1 MEKMDSAAPPSNL
14 QPKIMIRS
22 IRNFTAIAA
31 VLVVPMLAVAQAS
44 LPLKHAPQPTTAA
57 ITAADAMTRL
67 YIFADDSMMGRRAGE
82 EGGLKGTA
90 YIERE
95 VRRLHLEPAGDN
107 GTFFQAVPLVTR
119 TVDPNSQLT
128 ADTDPLVMGTDYC
141 PTDLNGVP
149 RSIDGAQVI
158 YAGDPSDSTA
168 SATPDQVN
176 GKIALVTGS
185 AAAVAGRRRYP
196 GAVAFLTVLQPTQ
209 MPRLRAFGFSGRT
222 RMQSPD
228 DLVPSRLTLALAPLA
243 VAKVLGVPLANARPG
258 TLGRT
263 LHGGIKTS
271 ITAAPARNVVAII
284 RGSDPRLRSE
294 FVALGAHNDH
304 LGLRRAGPLDHDS
317 VKAYN
322 EAAERIFVARTHEGT
337 QFPGGGLTAD
347 ERASIQVNVDSLH
360 RLRPARLDSIYN
372 GADDDGSG
380 SVGLLEIAEK
390 FALTNPKPK
399 RSLIF
404 VWHTGE
410 ELGLYGSEWFTD
422 HPTIPRDSIVAQL
435 NMDMIGRGEAADIP
449 GGGTH
454 YVELIGSRRLST
466 ELGNIVE
473 AVNKNAK
480 HNFVFD
486 YAFDANGHPENIYCR
501 SDHYEYARYGIP
513 ITFITTGGHS
523 DYHQLTD
530 EPQYINYPHLA
541 AVASLVADVA
551 TTVAN
556 LDHRVV
562 VDKPKPDP
570 LGRCQQ

>member
-1 MEKMDSAAPPSNL
+1 M
-14 QPKIMIRS
+14 
-22 IRNFTAIAA
+22 AIAA
-31 VLVVPMLAVAQAS
+31 FLTPTHAFAQAA
-44 LPLKHAPQPTTAA
+44 LPLKHAPRPTTAA

-95 VRRLHLEPAGDN
+95 VRRLGLIPAGDN

-119 TVDPNSQLT
+119 TVDSSSPLT
-128 ADTDPLVMGTDYC
+128 VDGERLVIGTDYF
-141 PTDLNGVP
+141 PIGITGVP

-158 YAGDPSDSTA
+158 YAGNAADSTA
-168 SATPDQVN
+168 SISPEQTV
-176 GKIALVTGS
+176 GKIALVIGNAS
-185 AAAVAGRRRYP
+185 MAGHRYP
-196 GAVAFLTVLQPTQ
+196 GAVAFMAILDEALI
-209 MPRLRAFGFSGRT
+209 PRLRAFGLSGRT
-222 RMQSPD
+222 RMTSAEDTVQT
-228 DLVPSRLTLALAPLA
+228 RLTIGLAPSA
-243 VAKVLGVPLANARPG
+243 VVKVLGVPLVNARPG

-263 LHGGIKTS
+263 IHGTIQSSMTP
-271 ITAAPARNVVAII
+271 APARNVVAIL
-284 RGSDPRLRSE
+284 RGSDPKLRGE

-304 LGLRRAGPLDHDS
+304 LGMRRAGPLDHDS
-317 VKAYN
+317 LRAWN
-322 EAAERIFVARTHEGT
+322 EAAERIYVARTHQGT
-337 QFPGGGLTAD
+337 QFPGGGLNL
-347 ERASIQVNVDSLH
+347 EEHASIHVNVDSLH
-360 RLRPARLDSIYN
+360 RIRPARLDSIYN

-390 FALTNPKPK
+390 FALTNPQPK

-410 ELGLYGSEWFTD
+410 ELGLYGSEYFTD

-435 NMDMIGRGEAADIP
+435 NIDMIGRGEAADIP
-449 GGGTH
+449 GGGPH
-454 YVELIGSRRLST
+454 YVELIGSRRRST
-466 ELGNIVE
+466 ELGDIVE
-473 AVNKNAK
+473 AANRNAK
-480 HNFVFD
+480 HKLVFD
-486 YAFDANGHPENIYCR
+486 YTFDANGHPERIYCR

-513 ITFITTGGHS
+513 ITFFTTGGHS

-541 AVASLVADVA
+541 SVASFVADVA
-551 TTVAN
+551 SSVAN

-570 LGRCQQ
+570 HGQCTQ

>member
-1 MEKMDSAAPPSNL
+1 
-14 QPKIMIRS
+14 
-22 IRNFTAIAA
+22 
-31 VLVVPMLAVAQAS
+31 MLAFAQAP
-44 LPLKHAPQPTTAA
+44 LPLKHTPQPTTAA

-82 EGGLKGTA
+82 LGGLKGTA

-119 TVDPNSQLT
+119 TVDAKSQLMV
-128 ADTDPLVMGTDYC
+128 DTDPLVMGTDYL
-141 PTDLNGVP
+141 PIGLAGVP

-158 YAGDPSDSTA
+158 YAGNAADSTA
-168 SATPDQVN
+168 SISPDQVN
-176 GKIALVTGS
+176 GKIALIIGNAF
-185 AAAVAGRRRYP
+185 AAARRYP
-196 GAVAFLTVLQPTQ
+196 GAVAFMTILDPAQI
-209 MPRLRAFGFSGRT
+209 PRLRAFGFSGRT
-222 RMQSPD
+222 RMQSAD
-228 DLVPSRLTLALAPLA
+228 DTVTSRLTLGLAPSG

-263 LHGGIKTS
+263 IHGS
-271 ITAAPARNVVAII
+271 IRSSLVVAPARNVVAII
-284 RGSDPRLRSE
+284 RGSDPKLYRE

-304 LGLRRAGPLDHDS
+304 LGTRRAGPLDHDS
-317 VKAYN
+317 LRAYN
-322 EAAERIFVARTHEGT
+322 EAAERIFVARTHQGT
-337 QFPGGGLTAD
+337 QFPGGGLTAE
-347 ERASIQVNVDSLH
+347 ERASIHVNVDSLH
-360 RLRPARLDSIYN
+360 RIRPARLDSIYN

-410 ELGLYGSEWFTD
+410 ELGLYGSQWFTD
-422 HPTIPRDSIVAQL
+422 HPTVPRDSIVAQL
-435 NMDMIGRGEAADIP
+435 NMDMIGRGEPKDIP
-449 GGGTH
+449 GGGPH
-454 YVELIGSRRLST
+454 YIELIGSRRLST
-466 ELGNIVE
+466 ELGDDVE
-473 AVNKNAK
+473 AVNRNMR
-480 HNFVFD
+480 HNLVFD

-513 ITFITTGGHS
+513 ITFFTTGGHS

-530 EPQYINYPHLA
+530 EPEYINYPHLA
-541 AVASLVADVA
+541 SVASFVADVA

-570 LGRCQQ
+570 LARCRQ

>member
-1 MEKMDSAAPPSNL
+1 MSRLIRKITPAIITVAAFLAPTHASG
-14 QPKIMIRS
+14 Q
-22 IRNFTAIAA
+22 AA
-31 VLVVPMLAVAQAS
+31 
-44 LPLKHAPQPTTAA
+44 LPLKHTPRPTTPA
-57 ITAADAMTRL
+57 ITAADMMTRL

-82 EGGLKGTA
+82 LGGLKGTA

-95 VRRLHLEPAGDN
+95 VRRLGLIPAGDN

-119 TVDPNSQLT
+119 TIDSSAPLTVDSER
-128 ADTDPLVMGTDYC
+128 LVIGTDYF
-141 PTDLNGVP
+141 PIGITGVP

-158 YAGDPSDSTA
+158 YAGNAADSTA
-168 SATPDQVN
+168 SISPEQTV
-176 GKIALVTGS
+176 GKIALVIGN
-185 AAAVAGRRRYP
+185 AAAAGRRYP
-196 GAVAFLTVLQPTQ
+196 GAVAFMIILDSTQ
-209 MPRLRAFGFSGRT
+209 IPRLRAFGLGGRT
-222 RMQSPD
+222 RMASAEDTMQT
-228 DLVPSRLTLALAPLA
+228 RLTIGLAPSA
-243 VAKVLGVPLANARPG
+243 VVKFLGVPLVNARPG

-263 LHGGIKTS
+263 IHGTIRSSMTP
-271 ITAAPARNVVAII
+271 APARNVVAIL
-284 RGSDPRLRSE
+284 RGSDPKLRGE

-304 LGLRRAGPLDHDS
+304 LGMRRAGPLDHDS
-317 VKAYN
+317 LKAYN
-322 EAAERIFVARTHEGT
+322 EAAERIYVARTHQGT
-337 QFPGGGLTAD
+337 QSAGRGLTP
-347 ERASIQVNVDSLH
+347 EELASIHVNVDSL
-360 RLRPARLDSIYN
+360 RRIRPARLDSIYN

-404 VWHTGE
+404 VWHTAE
-410 ELGLYGSEWFTD
+410 ELGLYGSEYFTD
-422 HPTIPRDSIVAQL
+422 HPAIPLDSMVAQL
-435 NMDMIGRGEAADIP
+435 NIDMIGRGEAADIP
-449 GGGTH
+449 GGGPH

-466 ELGNIVE
+466 ELGDIVE
-473 AVNKNAK
+473 AVNRNAK

-486 YAFDANGHPENIYCR
+486 YTFDANGHPERIYCR

-541 AVASLVADVA
+541 SVASFVADVA
-551 TTVAN
+551 SYVAN

-570 LGRCQQ
+570 HGRCTQ